1 MRPSDVIDDF
11 DTALPQLMQFYSV
24 ETNDDL
30 IMVQASQIERL
41 QKRLRDVQPPQVQY
55 HDKIRGA

>member
-11 DTALPQLMQFYSV
+11 DIALPQLMQFYGV
-24 ETNDDL
+24 ETKDDL

-55 HDKIRGA
+55 RGEIRGA